1 MTARYTIKLELAD
14 NSLEPFVE
22 DTNKASALRRARRI
36 AADYSRMR
44 GTDVAAVWVD
54 DNKTELGVQRFPVV
68 KVLEA
73 A

>member
-1 MTARYTIKLELAD
+1 MTARYAIKLELAD

-36 AADYSRMR
+36 AADYGRHP
-44 GTDVAAVWVD
+44 TDVVAVWVD
-54 DNKTELGVQRFPVV
+54 DNKTELGVQRFPVI